1 MYGLIDEIW
10 EEHAELLTGIAE
22 NLCIAAETPTD
33 KLLVIYVAS
42 KCGALTIES
51 PSVQYVN
58 DMMMKV
64 VETGHIEGDVETA
77 MNDPDFIKEC
87 W

>member
-1 MYGLIDEIW
+1 MFGLIDEIW
-10 EEHAELLTGIAE
+10 EEHAELLTGIAS
-22 NLCIAAETPTD
+22 NICVATDTPND

-42 KCGALTIES
+42 KIGSIQIDAPNS
-51 PSVQYVN
+51 KYVD
-58 DMMMKV
+58 DMMAKV
-64 VETGHIEGDVETA
+64 VETGHVEGNVETV

>member
-1 MYGLIDEIW
+1 MYGLIDDIW

-22 NLCIAAETPTD
+22 NLRMVAESPSD

-42 KCGALTIES
+42 KCGAIQIES
-51 PSVQYVN
+51 PNSKYVD
-58 DMMMKV
+58 DMMAKV
-64 VETGHIEGDVETA
+64 VETGRIEGNVETA

>member
-1 MYGLIDEIW
+1 MYGLIDDIW

-22 NLCIAAETPTD
+22 NLRIVAEAPSD

-42 KCGALTIES
+42 KCGAIQIES
-51 PSVQYVN
+51 PNSKYVD
-58 DMMMKV
+58 DMMAKV
-64 VETGHIEGDVETA
+64 VETGRIEGNVETA

>member
-22 NLCIAAETPTD
+22 NLCIATETPTD
-33 KLLVIYVAS
+33 KLLAIYVAS
-42 KCGALTIES
+42 KCGAIQIES
-51 PSVQYVN
+51 PNSQYVN
-58 DMMMKV
+58 DMMLKV
-64 VETGHIEGDVETA
+64 VETGHIEGDVQTA